1 MTTQSKIPQSKK
13 KHLTKQLHKRAM
25 LGRPTVVLSD
35 AAQHQSLLLESNKRE
50 TAMLIN
56 PTVENAVAFHRAES
70 NYNRIQDRQIDIYGH
85 APYWEYRDQKN
96 SGHFNFNIFYN

>member
-35 AAQHQSLLLESNKRE
+35 AAQFQSVLLERNKRE
-50 TAMLIN
+50 TEFDKN
-56 PTVENAVAFHRAES
+56 PTFANAQALNTAES
-70 NYNRIQDRQIDIYGH
+70 NYTMISERNIDIYGH
-85 APYWEYRDQKN
+85 APYWEYEDQQR
-96 SGHFNFNIFYN
+96 SGHFNYA